1 MSPDGLCFIVVDIV
15 MVLELQHL
23 ANESTSLCGAE
34 GDFISW
40 LLTFIAT
47 SVCLMFL
54 YPSLI
59 KH

>member
-34 GDFISW
+34 GDFIS
-40 LLTFIAT
+40 
-47 SVCLMFL
+47 
-54 YPSLI
+54 
-59 KH
+59 